1 MRIKSIFIIL
11 IIAIIAFSAQVFAAK
26 TSDKLIEIDI
36 VAKSSQND
44 ADYAKKV
51 ALSDAKKQALY
62 QALLKLSPKRA
73 RDIYRNL
80 RTTDLNAY
88 IHSYTINKQK
98 QKAGYYEAD
107 VKFRFYKSKLNE
119 VVGIEEGI
127 INSDAEPAGE
137 GLLIIP
143 LFQAGEKL
151 LLFEQGN
158 EWRYALND
166 VALEVGQGDLV
177 MPFGDVRDQA
187 IADSGAALALNKSA
201 FVQMA
206 RKYGTRNVVIARAK
220 LDMSS
225 NLPAIAVSLQRVGG
239 KPDNS
244 ISKNYTARDERESLM
259 SLFNR
264 AATDTTMRLYHSI
277 NDYSLFGESEAN
289 KIKAIVLRVEYQ
301 NGKKWRETL
310 QKLETLPNLVRC
322 DVGMVSVNSA
332 QVTLLYRGDD
342 AIMKGAVAAR
352 GIDMQKSEAGYY
364 LIKL

>member
-11 IIAIIAFSAQVFAAK
+11 IILIIAFSTQVFADK
-26 TSDKLIEIDI
+26 TSDKLMEIDI
-36 VAKSSQND
+36 IAKSSQND

-62 QALLKLSPKRA
+62 QALLKLSPKCA
-73 RDIYRNL
+73 REIYRNL
-80 RTTDLNAY
+80 RSTDLNAY

-127 INSDAEPAGE
+127 INSDADPAGE

-187 IADSGAALALNKSA
+187 IADSSAALSLSKDA
-201 FVQMA
+201 FVKMA
-206 RKYGTRNVVIARAK
+206 RKYGTRNVVVARAK
-220 LDMSS
+220 LDMSGE
-225 NLPAIAVSLQRVGG
+225 LPIISVSLQRVGG
-239 KPDNS
+239 KSTNN
-244 ISKNYTARDERESLM
+244 IGKNYTARDERESLM

-264 AATDTTMRLYHSI
+264 AATDTAMRLYHSM

-289 KIKAIVLRVEYQ
+289 KIKAIVLRAEYP
-301 NGKKWRETL
+301 NGKKWREAL
-310 QKLETLPNLVRC
+310 QKLESLPNLVRL
-322 DVGMVSVNSA
+322 DVGMVSMNSA

-342 AIMKGAVAAR
+342 AVMKGAIAAR
-352 GIDMQKSEAGYY
+352 GLEMQPVQDGYY